1 MLLLL
6 LGKPLLCLLSPHL
19 HRARNC
25 SGNKTFSSW
34 FIAIPSFVFLVW
46 FGFAFSFQTG
56 RPRSAGKTMKS
67 IAYGEKKCLSKVIFL
82 GG

>member
-19 HRARNC
+19 HRARNG

-34 FIAIPSFVFLVW
+34 FISIPSFVFLFW

-56 RPRSAGKTMKS
+56 RPTSAGKTLKS
-67 IAYGEKKCLSKVIFL
+67 IAYGEKNVFQRLSF
-82 GG
+82 